1 MKNILRLILT
11 VFLAVLI
18 VGTVSAI
25 IIKDRPTAQSNGSN
39 VVVRWTTVD
48 ETGVEGFQ
56 VLRRNGFTGDFATIT
71 GSIISPK
78 GNNSTYEFTDSDV
91 FKTSSGLF
99 QYKVRILNGQNPAP
113 ETEIVSVSHVSSAA
127 RRTWG
132 SIKAMFR

>member
-1 MKNILRLILT
+1 MKNIVRLILT
-11 VFLAVLI
+11 IALAVLI
-18 VGTVSAI
+18 VGTLSAI

-39 VVVRWTTVD
+39 VVVRWTTQD

-56 VLRRNGFTGDFATIT
+56 VLRRNGFTGEF
-71 GSIISPK
+71 SIISGSVVAPK

-99 QYKVRILNGQNPAP
+99 QYKVRILNGQSPSP

-127 RRTWG
+127 KRTWG

>member
-1 MKNILRLILT
+1 MKNIVRVIFTLI
-11 VFLAVLI
+11 FAVLV

-25 IIKDRPTAQSNGSN
+25 IIKETPKALSTGAN
-39 VVVRWTTVD
+39 VVVSWKTAD
-48 ETGVEGFQ
+48 EAGVEGFQ
-56 VLRRNGFTGDFATIT
+56 VLRRNGFSGEFAVVS
-71 GSIISPK
+71 GSVIAPK
-78 GNNSTYEFTDSDV
+78 GNNSAYEFTDNDV

-127 RRTWG
+127 KRTWG

>member
-1 MKNILRLILT
+1 MKTLVRLILT
-11 VFLAVLI
+11 LMLAVLV

-39 VVVRWTTVD
+39 VLVRWTSVD

-56 VLRRNGFTGDFATIT
+56 VLRRNGFTGEFSVI
-71 GSIISPK
+71 GNSIIAPK

-113 ETEIVSVSHVSSAA
+113 ETEVVTVSHVSSAA
-127 RRTWG
+127 KRTWG

>member
-1 MKNILRLILT
+1 MKNIARLILT
-11 VFLAVLI
+11 IILAVLI

-48 ETGVEGFQ
+48 ETGVEGFM
-56 VLRRNGFTGDFATIT
+56 VLRRTGFAGEFGGIS
-71 GSIISPK
+71 GSIIAPK

-113 ETEIVSVSHVSSAA
+113 ETDIVSVSHVSSAVK
-127 RRTWG
+127 RTWG

>member
-1 MKNILRLILT
+1 MKNVLRLILT
-11 VFLAVLI
+11 IFLAVLV

-56 VLRRNGFTGDFATIT
+56 VLRRNGFTGEFGIIT

-127 RRTWG
+127 KRTWG